1 MSSGA
6 CGRGY
11 KIGIRTESAEY
22 KLMFIEEERI
32 MGRVIRGYWDC
43 PSCGTK
49 GIDGL
54 LDACPHCGSAKNK
67 NVRYYMKSRDDTVTE
82 QELNNARI
90 SKDELD
96 GKHRDWLCSYCG
108 YLNRYSDKL
117 CQQCSAP
124 KEEKAGDYGDNFAK
138 EDAEKAEKEK
148 KREETLANVA
158 TSASASAPKR
168 SKKAG
173 PFSRLG
179 MLFIPLLVLLFLFFP
194 VGRTIEVTGFA
205 WVRKVEVETYMTLKE
220 SDWSLPQGAN
230 LLYSENEVAY
240 YQSVLDHYETEYVTR
255 YREVIDHY
263 ETRYEYQDN
272 GNGTFSEITYQDPVY
287 VTEAYQVEEQ
297 VPIYV
302 QVPMYQTKYYYEIDR
317 WVITSEEK
325 AQARDHDP
333 YWPEYRL
340 QRNQRDELREET
352 YRTYFSDGS
361 SRLESFRVW
370 ENRRLGDKIS
380 VKKSLAGISMGG
392 E

>member
-1 MSSGA
+1 
-6 CGRGY
+6 
-11 KIGIRTESAEY
+11 
-22 KLMFIEEERI
+22 

-54 LDACPHCGSAKNK
+54 LDACPHCGSAKDK

-82 QELNNARI
+82 QELHDARI
-90 SKDELD
+90 SMDELD

-108 YLNRYSDKL
+108 YLNRFSDQN
-117 CQQCSAP
+117 CQQCGAP

-138 EDAEKAEKEK
+138 EE
-148 KREETLANVA
+148 REEALSHTA
-158 TSASASAPKR
+158 ASVSAPKR
-168 SKKAG
+168 SKKG
-173 PFSRLG
+173 GLFSRPLA
-179 MLFIPLLVLLFLFFP
+179 LFIPLLVLLFIFFP
-194 VGRTIEVTGFA
+194 VGRTIEVTGFS

-255 YREVIDHY
+255 YRDVIDHY

-287 VTEAYQVEEQ
+287 VTEAYQEAQQ

-340 QRNQRDELREET
+340 QRNQRDELREEN

-361 SRLESFRVW
+361 SQLESYRVW

-380 VKKSLAGISMGG
+380 VKKSLAGITFGG